1 MAAKLMPIRG
11 RAKLA
16 LLAIAPTMYWVAG
29 MEGGW
34 LLPAIAVAR
43 ATLGSYSCVQ
53 LSADRPIASQFLNC
67 RSS

>member
-16 LLAIAPTMYWVAG
+16 LLAVAPTPTCVQLYWVAG

-34 LLPAIAVAR
+34 LLPS
-43 ATLGSYSCVQ
+43 L
-53 LSADRPIASQFLNC
+53 LW
-67 RSS
+67 

>member
-43 ATLGSYSCVQ
+43 ATAY
-53 LSADRPIASQFLNC
+53 
-67 RSS
+67 